1 LFIFIIISFEIGI
14 NQFHNDYS
22 DGEKQPMK
30 NILFLFT
37 VLLCALLM
45 PGISAAEPA
54 GSESLPET
62 SPKAKPATT
71 TDASS
76 LNSHEE
82 ILAKLEVRY
91 NAADFTASFSQEST
105 LKALDITDTAAGKV
119 WFKHPGMMRW
129 EYEHP
134 EKYAIISDGKNLW
147 IYRPEDNQV
156 VIGDAMAYF
165 SNGKGASFLSNFNL
179 VQDAYM
185 VSVSEPAKNDQ
196 YTLKLVPK
204 QKQMDL
210 SAIFLNIEKKSFDI
224 KSVLTLNDYGDETR
238 IEFSDS
244 IFEDLDASLFNFR
257 IPPGA
262 DILKLDE

>member
-1 LFIFIIISFEIGI
+1 
-14 NQFHNDYS
+14 
-22 DGEKQPMK
+22 MK
-30 NILFLFT
+30 NKSVLFSFIVYIFLIVRPCVGQNT
-37 VLLCALLM
+37 L
-45 PGISAAEPA
+45 SA
-54 GSESLPET
+54 
-62 SPKAKPATT
+62 
-71 TDASS
+71 DASNQRS
-76 LNSHEE
+76 SFSAQQ
-82 ILAKLEVRY
+82 IIKKLETRY
-91 NAADFTASFSQEST
+91 NAADFSANFSQEST

-156 VIGDAMAYF
+156 VIGNAMTYF
-165 SNGKGASFLSNFNL
+165 GNGKGASFLSNFRL
-179 VQDAYM
+179 VQDAYT
-185 VSVSEPAKNDQ
+185 VSIAKPPNDDH

-210 SAIFLNIEKKSFDI
+210 SAIFLNIEKKSLDI

-238 IEFSDS
+238 IEFSDL
-244 IFEDLDASLFNFR
+244 IFDTLDASLFNFR

>member
-1 LFIFIIISFEIGI
+1 
-14 NQFHNDYS
+14 
-22 DGEKQPMK
+22 MK
-30 NILFLFT
+30 NILFLVSFI
-37 VLLCALLM
+37 LCVSVM
-45 PGISAAEPA
+45 TGISTSEPIGTEA
-54 GSESLPET
+54 PSEASMKTSPET
-62 SPKAKPATT
+62 SPKAPPVT
-71 TDASS
+71 SS

-82 ILAKLEVRY
+82 ILEKLETRY
-91 NAADFTASFSQEST
+91 NAADFSAAFSQEST

-119 WFKHPGMMRW
+119 WFKHPEMMRW
-129 EYEHP
+129 EYERP

-156 VIGDAMAYF
+156 VIGNAMTYF
-165 SNGKGASFLSNFNL
+165 GNGKGASFLSNFKL
-179 VQDAYM
+179 VQDAYT
-185 VSVSEPAKNDQ
+185 VSVAKPANDGQ

-204 QKQMDL
+204 QKQIDL

-238 IEFSDS
+238 IEFSDL

>member
-1 LFIFIIISFEIGI
+1 MFRHNLFIRQSDDDFLESFYG
-14 NQFHNDYS
+14 NHL
-22 DGEKQPMK
+22 PMK

-37 VLLCALLM
+37 LLLCVTVL
-45 PGISAAEPA
+45 PGISASETA

-62 SPKAKPATT
+62 SPIAAPIAAPDT
-71 TDASS
+71 SS
-76 LNSHEE
+76 LSSHEE
-82 ILAKLEVRY
+82 ILEKLETRY
-91 NAADFTASFSQEST
+91 NAADFSANFSQEST
-105 LKALDITDTAAGKV
+105 LKALDITDTASGKA

-129 EYEHP
+129 EYESP
-134 EKYAIISDGKNLW
+134 EKYAIISDGTNLW

-165 SNGKGASFLSNFNL
+165 SNGKGASFLSNFKL
-179 VQDAYM
+179 VQDAYT
-185 VSVSEPAKNDQ
+185 VSVAEPAKDDQ
-196 YTLKLVPK
+196 HTLKLVPK

-210 SAIFLNIEKKSFDI
+210 SAIYLNIDKQSFDI

-244 IFEDLDASLFNFR
+244 VFDELDASLFNFR

>member
-1 LFIFIIISFEIGI
+1 MISG
-14 NQFHNDYS
+14 Y
-22 DGEKQPMK
+22 PMK
-30 NILFLFT
+30 NKS
-37 VLLCALLM
+37 ALLTFIVSIFLIVR
-45 PGISAAEPA
+45 PGLGQNTLPA
-54 GSESLPET
+54 
-62 SPKAKPATT
+62 
-71 TDASS
+71 DASNQLSS
-76 LNSHEE
+76 LSAQQIIE
-82 ILAKLEVRY
+82 KLETRY
-91 NAADFTASFSQEST
+91 NAADFSAHFSQEST

-129 EYEHP
+129 EYERP

-165 SNGKGASFLSNFNL
+165 GNGKGASFLSNFKL
-179 VQDAYM
+179 VQDAYT
-185 VSVSEPAKNDQ
+185 VSVANPANDDQ

-210 SAIFLNIEKKSFDI
+210 SAIFLNIEKESLDI

-238 IEFSDS
+238 IEFSDL
-244 IFEDLDASLFNFR
+244 IFDNLDASLFNFR

>member
-1 LFIFIIISFEIGI
+1 
-14 NQFHNDYS
+14 
-22 DGEKQPMK
+22 MK
-30 NILFLFT
+30 NKSALFT
-37 VLLCALLM
+37 FIVCIFLLVRPCFGQNTL
-45 PGISAAEPA
+45 PAASPNQPP
-54 GSESLPET
+54 SLSVKQIIE
-62 SPKAKPATT
+62 
-71 TDASS
+71 
-76 LNSHEE
+76 
-82 ILAKLEVRY
+82 KLETRY
-91 NAADFTASFSQEST
+91 NAADFSANFSQEST

-129 EYEHP
+129 EYEQP

-165 SNGKGASFLSNFNL
+165 SNGKGASFLSNFKL

-185 VSVSEPAKNDQ
+185 VSVAKPANDGQ
-196 YTLKLVPK
+196 YTLKLVPN

-210 SAIFLNIEKKSFDI
+210 SAIFLNIEKNSFDI
-224 KSVLTLNDYGDETR
+224 KSVLTLNDFGDETR
-238 IEFSDS
+238 IEFSDL
-244 IFEDLDASLFNFR
+244 IFDDLDESLFNFR

>member
-1 LFIFIIISFEIGI
+1 
-14 NQFHNDYS
+14 
-22 DGEKQPMK
+22 MK
-30 NILFLFT
+30 NKS
-37 VLLCALLM
+37 ALLTFIVSIFLIVR
-45 PGISAAEPA
+45 PGLGQNTLPAAA
-54 GSESLPET
+54 SNQL
-62 SPKAKPATT
+62 
-71 TDASS
+71 SS
-76 LNSHEE
+76 LSAQQIIE
-82 ILAKLEVRY
+82 KLETRY
-91 NAADFTASFSQEST
+91 NAADFSAHFSQEST

-129 EYEHP
+129 EYERP

-165 SNGKGASFLSNFNL
+165 GNGKGASFLSNFKL
-179 VQDAYM
+179 VQDAYI
-185 VSVSEPAKNDQ
+185 VSVSEPAKEDQ

-210 SAIFLNIEKKSFDI
+210 SAIFLNIDTKSFDI

-238 IEFSDS
+238 IEFSDL
-244 IFEDLDASLFNFR
+244 IFDNLDVSLFNFR

>member
-1 LFIFIIISFEIGI
+1 
-14 NQFHNDYS
+14 
-22 DGEKQPMK
+22 MK

-37 VLLCALLM
+37 LLLCVFLM
-45 PGISAAEPA
+45 PGISLSDPAEP
-54 GSESLPET
+54 ESLPKISPAA
-62 SPKAKPATT
+62 SPKAQTK
-71 TDASS
+71 ASS
-76 LNSHEE
+76 LSSYEG
-82 ILAKLEVRY
+82 ILAKLETRY
-91 NAADFTASFSQEST
+91 NAADFSATFSQEST
-105 LKALDITDTAAGKV
+105 LKALDITDTASGKA

-129 EYEHP
+129 EYESP

-165 SNGKGASFLSNFNL
+165 SNGKGASFLSNFKL
-179 VQDAYM
+179 VQDAYT
-185 VSVSEPAKNDQ
+185 VSVVEPAKNDQ

-210 SAIFLNIEKKSFDI
+210 SAIFLNIEKASFDI

-244 IFEDLDASLFNFR
+244 KFEDLDASLFNFI